1 MKVRFPNE
9 SEYVDTANFKMS
21 DFTLDKEFSD
31 VVFGWYGDI
40 YIEINKEDYEAAL
53 DTTSN

>member
-9 SEYVDTANFKMS
+9 SEYVDTAHFKMS
-21 DFTLDKEFSD
+21 AFTLDKEFSD